1 MGHLA
6 APDVPRDAV
15 PRAPARDH
23 VRAVGP
29 PLALLRFERIRMRVF
44 HLVSLLFVG
53 LVLPTACTSTTSIE
67 QSWRSPSAP
76 SGDLTNVVTMAES
89 KSPSIRRGSED
100 KLAMQLQQRGIHA
113 VPAYS
118 VVPDAM
124 LGNRDEMMSYLRQKG
139 FDGVVSMRFLGAHE
153 KLVSYPSLYDYWGP
167 GWGYGYYYGG
177 YDVYPET
184 IVRVSIS
191 AYSLPTN
198 NLVWSAVS
206 RSVDPDNLNELIN
219 DTTKVAARELQKQE
233 VIPTPVQTAQR

>member
-1 MGHLA
+1 
-6 APDVPRDAV
+6 
-15 PRAPARDH
+15 
-23 VRAVGP
+23 
-29 PLALLRFERIRMRVF
+29 MRVP
-44 HLVSLLFVG
+44 HLVSLLFIAVALSAG
-53 LVLPTACTSTTSIE
+53 CYESTSIE

-76 SGDLTNVVTMAES
+76 SGELTNVVTYADS

-113 VPAYS
+113 VPAYA
-118 VVPDAM
+118 VIPDDM
-124 LGNRDEMMSYLRQKG
+124 LDDRDRMIPYLRQKG
-139 FDGVVSMRFLGAHE
+139 FDGIVSMRFLGAHE

-177 YDVYPET
+177 YDVYPQT

-206 RSVDPDNLNELIN
+206 RSVDPDDLNDLIN
-219 DTTKVAARELQKQE
+219 DTTKVAARALQKEQ
-233 VIPTPVQTAQR
+233 VVGASRTLSAQR